1 VTWWRRFALALPL
14 ALAAAACGGASGPI
28 ASPTPTPTPTPVTA
42 SPSVSPSVDPCSK
55 DYLVPWFKSFI
66 DGTAEDLVI
75 VDAEVV
81 ACRNGYA
88 HVYAIPQRNPEGQN
102 QYDSE
107 QFWLKWEDGDWVGV
121 AQGTGITCSDP
132 DRTPEHAAACD
143 ALGES

>member
-1 VTWWRRFALALPL
+1 MTARARVRRVRRL
-14 ALAAAACGGASGPI
+14 ALAASLATLALVVAACGGGGGGGSA
-28 ASPTPTPTPTPVTA
+28 PTPATPT
-42 SPSVSPSVDPCSK
+42 PSVDPCSA

-66 DGTAEDLVI
+66 DGTAPDLII

-81 ACRNGYA
+81 ACRDGYA
-88 HVYAIPQRNPEGQN
+88 HVYAIPQQNPEGQN

-121 AQGTGITCSDP
+121 AQGTGITCSDT

>member
-1 VTWWRRFALALPL
+1 MEVL
-14 ALAAAACGGASGPI
+14 
-28 ASPTPTPTPTPVTA
+28 
-42 SPSVSPSVDPCSK
+42 CS
-55 DYLVPWFKSFI
+55 DAVLIPWFKSFI
-66 DGTAEDLVI
+66 DGTAPDLVI
-75 VDAEVV
+75 VDVEVV

-88 HVYAIPQRNPEGQN
+88 HVWAVPQQNAEGQN

-107 QFWLKWEDGDWVGV
+107 QFWLKVVDGAWTSV